1 MICYAICAFSALLRA
16 FVHSTVPI
24 PEKTSL
30 LEAAIAS
37 TKKRLAGGAL
47 YEAGNGGG
55 EEEEEAVVAELQKP
69 VAKPLN
75 SRQTATEMKVIASE
89 GSALAQVTPHTHTRA
104 S

>member
-1 MICYAICAFSALLRA
+1 MICYAICAFSAMLRA

-47 YEAGNGGG
+47 YEAGNGRG
-55 EEEEEAVVAELQKP
+55 EEEEAVVAELQKP
-69 VAKPLN
+69 IAKPLN
-75 SRQTATEMKVIASE
+75 SSQTATEMKVIASE
-89 GSALAQVTPHTHTRA
+89 GSSL

>member
-55 EEEEEAVVAELQKP
+55 EEEAVMAELQKP
-69 VAKPLN
+69 IAKPLN
-75 SRQTATEMKVIASE
+75 SSQTATEMKVIASE
-89 GSALAQVTPHTHTRA
+89 GSALA
-104 S
+104 